1 MNKVHV
7 ITQPN
12 YPHVHCFDEIAEAF
26 EAALPDGHKPLI
38 FGAHLL
44 NGTNTEM
51 LRGGIIYQTEQI
63 TPECWWNR
71 KSHIETLEHH
81 EVWDYSA
88 VNIDALN
95 DMGIFHAHLK
105 PIRYMPCMT
114 KFESVPDEEKDID
127 VLFYGS
133 TNPRRNKILNW
144 LKKAGIRV
152 EKPFGVYGHIRD
164 HVIARSKI
172 VLNLHQFD
180 NGIFEIFRCAHLFA
194 NSKCVIS
201 EYGRDKDLDAAH
213 LKSAVF
219 TKAEHIIETVQYYL
233 KNDERRHD
241 QERLAFESFK
251 SPTLEESLK

>member
-1 MNKVHV
+1 MKRVHI
-7 ITQPN
+7 ITPPN
-12 YPHVHCFDEIAEAF
+12 YPHAHCFDEIAEAF

-44 NGTNTEM
+44 NGTNSEM

-71 KSHIETLEHH
+71 DSYIEILEHH
-81 EVWDYSA
+81 EVWDYSLEN
-88 VNIDALN
+88 VKALYN
-95 DMGIFHAHLK
+95 LGIQHAEHV

-114 KFESVPDEEKDID
+114 KFESVSDKEKDID

-133 TNPRRNKILNW
+133 TNPRRIKILNA
-144 LKKAGIRV
+144 LRKAGINDVRA
-152 EKPFGVYGHIRD
+152 FGVYGKERD
-164 HVIARSKI
+164 DLIARSKI

-201 EYGRDKDLDAAH
+201 EWGRDHDLDAAH
-213 LKSAVF
+213 LNSTVF
-219 TKAEHIIETVQYYL
+219 HKAADIVEACLYYL
-233 KNDERRHD
+233 KNDEKRHD
-241 QERLAFESFK
+241 QERLSFESFK